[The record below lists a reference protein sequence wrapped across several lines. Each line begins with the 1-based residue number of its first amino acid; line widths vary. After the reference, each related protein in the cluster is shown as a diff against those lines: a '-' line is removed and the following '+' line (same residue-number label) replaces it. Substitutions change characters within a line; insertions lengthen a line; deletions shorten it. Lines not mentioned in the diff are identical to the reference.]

1 MRQHFPDTR
10 ILLLGL
16 LPRESSPTAQLRVET
31 TEVNRLILD
40 CADGEHVIYADI
52 GNALLDGKGQLTTEI
67 SPDALHFT
75 APGYALLASR
85 LEPELDR
92 LLRPAR

>member
-1 MRQHFPDTR
+1 
-10 ILLLGL
+10 
-16 LPRESSPTAQLRVET
+16 LPREASPTAQLRVET

-52 GNALLDGKGQLTTEI
+52 GNALLDGNGQLTTEI